1 MLALGFWISTAKSTA
16 DKYSIIEVNTKRS
29 YCPEK
34 GEATTRISSMGRTT
48 TPKVMAGIEA
58 PDRRWRTI
66 N

>member
-1 MLALGFWISTAKSTA
+1 MLALGFWISTARSTA

-34 GEATTRISSMGRTT
+34 GEATTKILISSMGRTT

-58 PDRRWRTI
+58 PDR